1 MTSPSHVNL
10 SPNTVP
16 EFSYSS
22 SEDEFYDADEFL
34 QSGSSPKRLIDLP
47 ASASVLTHSSSG
59 NSLKRPDTT
68 ESLNSSM
75 SNGTSDAGKQPLRVL
90 TFFP

>member
-1 MTSPSHVNL
+1 MIL
-10 SPNTVP
+10 SCFLKKLKKVID
-16 EFSYSS
+16 FFSS
-22 SEDEFYDADEFL
+22 S
-34 QSGSSPKRLIDLP
+34 G
-47 ASASVLTHSSSG
+47 SASVLTHSSSG

-90 TFFP
+90 TFFL